1 MTTTDTDHIHIYTPA
16 DNSLEER
23 ARAYREVRS
32 AWLNVEASL
41 KNFDGD
47 DWADVLGDREEV
59 MEAYKITER
68 SMSMATKGIRKDEL
82 KVAQK
87 QGLLSADDVTE
98 IIQDKRVQEMME
110 LRKADQNSN
119 SHKNSRN
126 Q

>member
-68 SMSMATKGIRKDEL
+68 SMNMATKGIRKDEL

-98 IIQDKRVQEMME
+98 IIQDKKLEDIKQHRQGVKY
-110 LRKADQNSN
+110 LRT
-119 SHKNSRN
+119 N
-126 Q
+126 QHQPK